1 MTRSNTH
8 SPPSDEL
15 LVAYLDDELD
25 REQRQHIDH
34 LLRTEAP
41 VAARLDQLKCGE
53 LPFRQA
59 FDSVLD
65 EAPTERLQAMLNGL
79 PPTAIQH
86 RATMSRRGF
95 LATAASFIVA
105 GIAADRLFMNWQ
117 NVESDDG
124 WRASV
129 AEYMVL
135 YTPQT
140 LDHLSSDVN
149 SHIAQLDSVGKQ
161 LGLPLSLAAVTL
173 PGAEFR
179 RAQILDYEGVLIGQ
193 LTYLD
198 PRHGPLALCIT
209 AEKNGRAK
217 LASEERMG
225 LNVVYWSS
233 PGHAFMLIGKN
244 PFEDL
249 QIMARSAQ
257 KGLPA

>member
-1 MTRSNTH
+1 MTYSNAQ

-25 REQRQHIDH
+25 REQRQQIDH

-41 VAARLDQLKCGE
+41 VAARLDQLKRGE
-53 LPFRQA
+53 LPFKAA

-65 EAPTERLQAMLNGL
+65 EAPTQRLQAMLDAL
-79 PPTAIQH
+79 PPAVAPH

-95 LATAASFIVA
+95 LATAASFVIA

-117 NVESDDG
+117 SAESDDG
-124 WRASV
+124 WRGSV

-140 LDHLSSDVN
+140 LDNLNDDVA
-149 SHIAQLDSVGKQ
+149 SHTAQLSSVGKQ
-161 LGLPLSLAAVTL
+161 LGLPLSPSAVTL

-198 PRHGPLALCIT
+198 ARHGPLALCIT
-209 AEKNGRAK
+209 AAREGTEK
-217 LASEERMG
+217 LASEQRLG
-225 LNVVYWSS
+225 LNVVYWAN
-233 PGHAFMLIGKN
+233 PTHAFMLIGKN

-249 QIMARSAQ
+249 EIMARSAQ
-257 KGLPA
+257 RGLPA

>member
-1 MTRSNTH
+1 MTHSNAH

-15 LVAYLDDELD
+15 LVAYLDGELD
-25 REQRQHIDH
+25 RDQRQQIDH
-34 LLRTEAP
+34 LLRTEPP
-41 VAARLDQLKCGE
+41 VAARLDQLKCGDM
-53 LPFRQA
+53 PFRQA

-65 EAPTERLQAMLNGL
+65 EAPTERLQAMLNAL
-79 PPTAIQH
+79 PPAVSAH

-95 LATAASFIVA
+95 LATAASFVVA
-105 GIAADRLFMNWQ
+105 GIAADRLFMQWHSA
-117 NVESDDG
+117 ESEDG

-140 LDHLSSDVN
+140 LDHLSSDPT
-149 SHIAQLDSVGKQ
+149 SHRAQLDSVGNQ
-161 LGLPLSLAAVTL
+161 LGLSLTADAVTL

-193 LTYLD
+193 LTYMD
-198 PRHGPLALCIT
+198 ARHGPLALCIT
-209 AEKNGRAK
+209 TERTGSAK
-217 LASEERMG
+217 LATEERMG

-233 PGHAFMLIGKN
+233 ASHAFMLIGKN

-257 KGLPA
+257 RGLPA